1 MATAQIN
8 VRINPET
15 KQRGDR
21 ALSEIGFT
29 PTRAIRALWRFAGEN
44 LGNGNALR
52 TMLETLENTGAPNA
66 AEERER
72 RVLLAESGPL
82 IFEQALADLGAT
94 PDIEDVPYDEL
105 LEQAYVDKMTKRG
118 TYL

>member
-8 VRINPET
+8 ARINIET

-29 PTRAIRALWRFAGEN
+29 PTRAIRALWCFAGEN
-44 LGNGNALR
+44 LGNGEALR
-52 TMLETLENTGAPNA
+52 TMLEKLESAGKPDAT
-66 AEERER
+66 EDREK

-82 IFEQALADLGAT
+82 IFEQALEDLGAT
-94 PDIEDVPYDEL
+94 LQAEDAPYDDL
-105 LEQAYVDKMTKRG
+105 LEQAYIDKMTERG
-118 TYL
+118 TYR